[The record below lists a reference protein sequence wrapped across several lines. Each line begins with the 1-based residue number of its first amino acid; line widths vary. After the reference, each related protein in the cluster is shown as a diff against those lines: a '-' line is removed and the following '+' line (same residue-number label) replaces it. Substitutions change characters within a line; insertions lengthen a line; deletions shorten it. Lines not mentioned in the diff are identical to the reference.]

1 MLQVKR
7 GGAILF
13 LRGILTVFLVILP
26 FSVHTSIQQ
35 MPTLYH
41 VLSLALE
48 IQKSIYS
55 PCS

>member
-26 FSVHTSIQQ
+26 FSVHASIQQ

-41 VLSLALE
+41 VLCLALE